1 MADISGRSAT
11 AEYLRTFAMSKAPNG
26 FTLIE
31 LMIAVAVVSILAAVA
46 YPSYQDHIRKSRRA
60 EAQSFMMAVA
70 ARQQQFLVD
79 TRGYGE
85 SLSDVGVPTPDNV
98 ARAYA
103 VELAASAA
111 PSPSFVLTATPR
123 DAQARERCGTLSIDQ
138 NGSKSAAH
146 SSCW

>member
-1 MADISGRSAT
+1 
-11 AEYLRTFAMSKAPNG
+11 MSKASSG

-31 LMIAVAVVSILAAVA
+31 LMIAVAVVSILAAIA

-79 TRGYGE
+79 TRSYSE

-98 ARAYA
+98 TRAYA

-111 PSPSFVLTATPR
+111 PSPSFLLTATPR
-123 DAQARERCGTLSIDQ
+123 EAQARERCGTLSIDQ
-138 NGSKSAAH
+138 NGSKVAAH
-146 SSCW
+146 SGCW